1 MNGCT
6 LYTSW
11 AETDD
16 WGRELVWA
24 SRPDGYYCKKI
35 QLPGEVGIH
44 GEFKPVS
51 QATFALALLRAHEKL
66 AGR

>member
-16 WGRELVWA
+16 WGRELVWS
-24 SRPDGYYCKKI
+24 SRPNGYYLKK
-35 QLPGEVGIH
+35 LPLVGEADQKPD
-44 GEFKPVS
+44 FKPVA
-51 QATFALALLRAHEKL
+51 QVTFALALLRAHERL